1 MIQAHFYLKARLRR
15 ENTETAQAK
24 AKKNSVDTNKHL
36 PVPALL
42 NRDIFTTRLICTY
55 TYGSALKPINQT
67 AKRIIR

>member
-15 ENTETAQAK
+15 ENTETTQAK
-24 AKKNSVDTNKHL
+24 AEKNSMDTNKHL

-42 NRDIFTTRLICTY
+42 DRDNFTTRDMGTY
-55 TYGSALKPINQT
+55 PSALKPINQT